1 MSWSLARSSCSPRP
15 GPGPVWSSTVNVV
28 NPVMVNLVAG
38 WPGPPPAPDPRL
50 LSRPVSVMTGS
61 FMDTDFCSAVTVPTL
76 AVSQFEDFVTATP
89 TSGFRDFESSF
100 GGTIKNENE
109 YENDFYDDLTE
120 VRTEFGTIKNEN
132 EYENDF
138 YDDLTE
144 VRTDFDAQE
153 VIFASSSSCSSESD
167 NSSEGYPANF
177 FQVSILNF

>member
-138 YDDLTE
+138 YVSHLY
-144 VRTDFDAQE
+144 
-153 VIFASSSSCSSESD
+153 SLHSESES
-167 NSSEGYPANF
+167 NYFHQFLLIKFNKIKQEQIININVLKLPGG
-177 FQVSILNF
+177 LE